1 MDKDLE
7 GYIDLEVYT
16 SQEKKLLE
24 QRWKDFNEDQVKTFT
39 ILGDGKTQFNIRA
52 DVNLTVREFKRLILT

>member
-24 QRWKDFNEDQVKTFT
+24 QRWKDFNED
-39 ILGDGKTQFNIRA
+39 
-52 DVNLTVREFKRLILT
+52 